1 MLEIR
6 KHSFHWYYLSLQ
18 GCQSKIQR
26 DTTTLRSTQNLICD
40 KDREIRKLNKE
51 LKKLQEVK
59 NAIEKRRNRCESMKD
74 YLEEVVRSSGNEYEN
89 VQELIARFEDLKQI
103 RDERSQ
109 KTFHGLANRVDT
121 LHTDQLETKV
131 RNQRFSTKC
140 IENHVRME
148 FIKKTYAKLCMI
160 SNEFLES

>member
-1 MLEIR
+1 
-6 KHSFHWYYLSLQ
+6 
-18 GCQSKIQR
+18 
-26 DTTTLRSTQNLICD
+26 
-40 KDREIRKLNKE
+40 
-51 LKKLQEVK
+51 
-59 NAIEKRRNRCESMKD
+59 MKD

-109 KTFHGLANRVDT
+109 KTLHGLANRVDT
-121 LHTDQLETKV
+121 LHTDQSETKV
-131 RNQRFSTKC
+131 RNQRFSTNKC

-148 FIKKTYAKLCMI
+148 FIKNHTKLCMI